1 MLKKIMNPNQIIR
14 KLATL
19 LAGTTLAFSA
29 FADGATDTV
38 GYSTFNAQV
47 VAGSNDTIGSPTSYR
62 AGDTIQWTGV
72 YSAPTIDYPQWKEH
86 TILFPGGQPYV
97 KGQTKAMYGYST
109 VYKVSGGWTTLEPAN
124 DSLIEGVKFTY
135 KPKESVLTSPPA
147 PKLNFTGGGDGFE
160 VTSYQGKLYVVNHH
174 ETRPPIKCFDAT
186 TGNTCLG
193 WEPVMSTYNCW
204 AYAGSAVIESI
215 CTGSV
220 VPKKLDTDVLR
231 FKTVQAPMGS
241 LNRENGN
248 FWFVVS
254 YHDKRDGKV
263 RNGFLCYNLLI
274 TASCGFVE
282 VDNYVSSYANFVGP
296 PYYFQT
302 YTSLAAVGSK
312 LFSISNRGNLGCV
325 DSSTGQAC
333 ILSKPG
339 PYKLPPSLLNINNI
353 SLNHIPVTVA
363 GDKILFMFKA
373 KMHCIDSVSGDQCLG
388 SWPKDV
394 FGQGN
399 QIYGPRLVL
408 HPDGTPKAACM
419 GYGPTNQN
427 VMTRLCF
434 DFTGQPYTLTPIE
447 SQLSNLRPQA
457 NHTWD
462 SVVREMSYKTRT
474 FNFDNQDNIECFD
487 FALGA
492 ACPNFPKNIARGRGN
507 YTVVPDPERFDC
519 MWTNADSGQN
529 GFAASFDAMGATK
542 CSGSPNPPM
551 TLISKPRTAYLCT
564 DGTPPKP
571 QWRSIALSADAG
583 ITVTAKIYNAITT
596 NLISTRTIPVGQ
608 RTVSIADI
616 NFETHPELKV
626 ELTLSG
632 QIGNEKAVAADI
644 VWDGPEQQFC
654 AKTKPSADACVASA
668 DWFGSS
674 GLVGTATPNYSKTI
688 NGKGLSLSALLD
700 GFNIAAS
707 VSSIR
712 NEDKPLI
719 FRARFDEKTLS
730 GEMTVARRDEVTG
743 LPGPTLATASGVMG
757 NAATRNL
764 LTQLPNGSTISL
776 RWDSLTSDQKTKL
789 NKKLSGVDDTK
800 GEARLNFLRGET
812 LDEGGTSGLR
822 VRSLEAR
829 KMGMVVSSGT
839 IYLPPRAL
847 MGYSEVQQPGYAEF
861 VVNPTRQKGMVFLAA
876 NDGFIH
882 GFKVSDEGNANVALT
897 HQFGFFPKRLLNE
910 VQRYTDGTEKSLR
923 SQPYFNDNTP
933 MIADVKLDNGFATVL
948 VNAFGRGAQGFA
960 ALNITQA
967 DSVTETTSNLAI
979 REFTEKDDD
988 DMGYIIS
995 QPAVDDN
1002 NYSTQIVHVKRA
1014 GSKRPAVIV
1023 GNGINSRNARG
1034 ALFVVYLDAAG
1045 GYDKIVF
1052 NGLNNGLATP
1062 RVIDVD
1068 ANGTADKVY
1077 VGDLLGNLWSVNI
1090 TDTSQM
1096 TASKVFTA
1104 SAPIVSAPLAKR
1116 FEPAGVCTKCFF
1128 VNFATG
1134 QPTVSP
1140 LLYDF
1145 NPGNHTVYGIW
1156 DKGDNSAVN
1165 ATSLVEQT
1173 IIATINNN
1181 VVVSNTTVNYTKD
1194 SSSKRGWFFKLRPG
1208 EMVVANPKYRPGGT
1222 MVFFSLAPPG
1232 KMGTTCLARSGW
1244 TYNLIATSGNSP
1256 KRSFDSNKDG
1266 VINSSDIIT
1275 YGGKD
1280 SYAGG
1285 EASEGIMGNVQI
1297 TSSHNSIVE
1306 SLVNSRGDNEL
1317 IGTSLNAPRRLN
1329 WQELQN
1335 RN

>member
-14 KLATL
+14 KLAIL
-19 LAGTTLAFSA
+19 LVGTTLALSA

-86 TILFPGGQPYV
+86 IINFPGGQPYV
-97 KGQTKAMYGYST
+97 AGETKAMYGYNTAYKMAGAWST
-109 VYKVSGGWTTLEPAN
+109 AEPAN
-124 DSLIEGVKFTY
+124 GALIEGVKFTY
-135 KPKESVLTSPPA
+135 KPKESILTSPPSPSVNLA
-147 PKLNFTGGGDGFE
+147 GGGDGYE
-160 VTSYQGKLYVVNHH
+160 VVSFQGKLYVVNHH
-174 ETRPPIKCFDAT
+174 ATDKQIKCFDAVT
-186 TGNTCLG
+186 SQACVGWLG
-193 WEPVMSTYNCW
+193 GKTL
-204 AYAGSAVIESI
+204 GSAI
-215 CTGSV
+215 
-220 VPKKLDTDVLR
+220 LR
-231 FKTVQAPMGS
+231 YKTAHQPMTS
-241 LNRENGN
+241 LNRDNGN
-248 FWFVVS
+248 LWFVAM
-254 YHDKRDGKV
+254 YHDSRDNTV
-263 RNGFLCYNLLI
+263 RNGFSCFNLLQA
-274 TASCGFVE
+274 TDCGFVV
-282 VDNYVSSYANFVGP
+282 VDTYAAEYAGFAIQSPNW
-296 PYYFQT
+296 FQR
-302 YTSLAAVGSK
+302 YTGLVAVGDN
-312 LFSISNRGNLGCV
+312 LFSLSYNGNVGCV
-325 DSSTGQAC
+325 NSTTGKAC
-333 ILSKPG
+333 V
-339 PYKLPPSLLNINNI
+339 INNTTQPYRAPAYLASYMNSYRGLI
-353 SLNHIPVTVA
+353 YHVSATRAENR
-363 GDKILFMFKA
+363 ILFLLSGQV
-373 KMHCIDSVSGDQCLG
+373 HCFDTSKINGTADTKCDENAPLNK
-388 SWPKDV
+388 WPINA
-394 FGQGN
+394 GG
-399 QIYGPRLVL
+399 YGPRLVL
-408 HPDGTPKAACM
+408 NPDGSTKAACM
-419 GYGPTNQN
+419 GGWSNAIANFVRT
-427 VMTRLCF
+427 CF
-434 DFTGQPYTLTPIE
+434 DMTAKPYTLTAVEEQMTNDMGMAQRAYGP
-447 SQLSNLRPQA
+447 SS
-457 NHTWD
+457 
-462 SVVREMSYKTRT
+462 REMSYKTRT
-474 FNFDNQDNIECFD
+474 FVTTATDKVDCFD
-487 FALGA
+487 FALGTK
-492 ACPNFPKNIARGRGN
+492 CPNFPKTLSTNLNLLQI
-507 YTVVPDPERFDC
+507 YTIVPDPERFDC
-519 MWTNADSGQN
+519 MWAN
-529 GFAASFDAMGATK
+529 GDRGYAYSFDAMGGPK

-564 DGTPPKP
+564 EGTPPTPK
-571 QWRSIALSADAG
+571 WRSIALSADAG

-616 NFETHPELKV
+616 DFETNPELKV

-654 AKTKPSADACVASA
+654 AKTKPSAEACVASA

-730 GEMTVARRDEVTG
+730 GEMTVARLDEVTG

-776 RWDSLTSDQKTKL
+776 RWDSLTSDQKIKL
-789 NKKLSGVDDTK
+789 NKKLSGTDDTK
-800 GEARLNFLRGET
+800 GEARVNFLRGET
-812 LDEGGTSGLR
+812 SDEGGTTGLR
-822 VRSLEAR
+822 IRSLEAR

-882 GFKVSDEGNANVALT
+882 GFKVSDQGNANVTLT
-897 HQFGFFPKRLLNE
+897 HQFGYFPKRLLSE

-1104 SAPIVSAPLAKR
+1104 SSPIVSAPLAKR
-1116 FEPAGVCTKCFF
+1116 FEPAGVCAKCYF

-1156 DKGDNSAVN
+1156 DKGDNATVN
-1165 ATSLVEQT
+1165 STSLVEQT
-1173 IIATINNN
+1173 ILGTVNNN

-1194 SSSKRGWFFKLRPG
+1194 SSSKRGWFFNLRPG
-1208 EMVVANPKYRPGGT
+1208 EMVVANPKYRPGGS

-1232 KMGTTCLARSGW
+1232 KIGTTCSARSGW

-1285 EASEGIMGNVQI
+1285 EESEGIMGNVQM

-1306 SLVNSRGDNEL
+1306 SLVNPSGNREL
-1317 IGTSLNAPRRLN
+1317 IGTPFNAPRRLN

>member
-1 MLKKIMNPNQIIR
+1 MLKKIMKPNKIIR
-14 KLATL
+14 KLAAL
-19 LAGTTLAFSA
+19 LVGTTLAFTA

-72 YSAPTIDYPQWKEH
+72 YSAPIIEYPQWKEH

-97 KGQTKAMYGYST
+97 KGQTNAMYGFNTAYKMAGAWST
-109 VYKVSGGWTTLEPAN
+109 AEPADGN
-124 DSLIEGVKFTY
+124 LIEGVKFTY
-135 KPKESVLTSPPA
+135 KPKESILTSPPSPSVNLA
-147 PKLNFTGGGDGFE
+147 GGGDGFE
-160 VTSYQGKLYVVNHH
+160 VISFQGKLYVVNHH
-174 ETRPPIKCFDAT
+174 ATDLQIKCFDAVT
-186 TGNTCLG
+186 SQACVGWAGGKTLG
-193 WEPVMSTYNCW
+193 ST
-204 AYAGSAVIESI
+204 I
-215 CTGSV
+215 
-220 VPKKLDTDVLR
+220 LR
-231 FKTVQAPMGS
+231 YKTAHQPMTS

-248 FWFVVS
+248 LWFVAM
-254 YHDKRDGKV
+254 YHDSRDNTV
-263 RNGFLCYNLLI
+263 RNGFACFNLLQA
-274 TASCGFVE
+274 TDCGFVV
-282 VDNYVSSYANFVGP
+282 VDTYVSDYPAFAIQYP
-296 PYYFQT
+296 HLFQR
-302 YTSLAAVGSK
+302 YTGLVAVGDNLYSM
-312 LFSISNRGNLGCV
+312 SYNGNLGCV
-325 DSSTGQAC
+325 NSITGQAC
-333 ILSKPG
+333 VINNVQA
-339 PYKLPPSLLNINNI
+339 PYKMPNYLYAQMSANKGHIYHI
-353 SLNHIPVTVA
+353 SATRA
-363 GDKILFMFKA
+363 EDKILFLFYGKV
-373 KMHCIDSVSGDQCLG
+373 HCIDTKKIGNKKPDGTAVDTICEGAWPVTTSGG
-388 SWPKDV
+388 
-394 FGQGN
+394 
-399 QIYGPRLVL
+399 YGPRLVL
-408 HPDGTPKAACM
+408 NSDGSTKAACM
-419 GYGPTNQN
+419 GNWTGTVVNRSCFDLLGAPYIVPATEQAMPNDLGMALRAYGP
-427 VMTRLCF
+427 
-434 DFTGQPYTLTPIE
+434 
-447 SQLSNLRPQA
+447 SS
-457 NHTWD
+457 
-462 SVVREMSYKTRT
+462 REMSYKTRT
-474 FNFDNQDNIECFD
+474 FATDKDDKVHCFD
-487 FALGA
+487 FALNA
-492 ACPNFPKNIARGRGN
+492 PCPNFPKTLTTNMGRLHL
-507 YTVVPDPERFDC
+507 YTIVPDPERFDC
-519 MWTNADSGQN
+519 MWLNGDR
-529 GFAASFDAMGATK
+529 GFAYSFDAMGGPK

-644 VWDGPEQQFC
+644 IWDGPEQQFC
-654 AKTKPSADACVASA
+654 AKTKPSADTCVASA

-674 GLVGTATPNYSKTI
+674 GLVGTVTPNYSKTI

-730 GEMTVARRDEVTG
+730 GEMTVARIDEATG
-743 LPGPTLATASGVMG
+743 LPGPTLTTASGVMG

-789 NKKLSGVDDTK
+789 NKKLSGTDDTK

-812 LDEGGTSGLR
+812 TDEGSTSGLR

-882 GFKVSDEGNANVALT
+882 GFKVSDQGNTNVTLT
-897 HQFGFFPKRLLNE
+897 HQFGYFPKRLLNE

-1002 NYSTQIVHVKRA
+1002 NYSSQIVHVKRA

-1116 FEPAGVCTKCFF
+1116 FEPAGVCAKCYF

-1165 ATSLVEQT
+1165 PTSLVEQT
-1173 IIATINNN
+1173 IIATVNNN

-1208 EMVVANPKYRPGGT
+1208 EMVVANPKYRPGGS

-1232 KMGTTCLARSGW
+1232 KTGTTCLARSGW

-1256 KRSFDSNKDG
+1256 KRSYDSNKDG

-1285 EASEGIMGNVQI
+1285 EASEGIMGNVQM

-1306 SLVNSRGDNEL
+1306 SLVNPSGNREL
-1317 IGTSLNAPRRLN
+1317 IGTPLNAPRRLN